1 MGQLI
6 QRLVGRLRQLH
17 PAWILSVLAVVVTA
31 GGLYL
36 LRENRALRARAV
48 EMTREIGAL
57 RVQARLAYDRAA
69 AIERRAT
76 ELDSQLGSAKSQ
88 STATGTKNTQ
98 LSREVTELKTRL
110 SRRAQSEIA
119 LMTELAI
126 MKQKLA
132 EAGSAAKPPAIS
144 PPEIGTAPAP
154 SAAPSTPSQGEAEI
168 EAYTRRI
175 AQLEQ
180 QLTELLTRAID
191 GTPAEA
197 TPPAAA
203 PTPAPPPDHTVVRVG
218 PRDSFVIIDY
228 GAEHGAAAGMI
239 ISIWR
244 GTSVLAHVR
253 ISDARPRFSIA
264 QVLPASLKG
273 QLQPGDIVL
282 LKQ

>member
-57 RVQARLAYDRAA
+57 RVQARVAYDRAA

-126 MKQKLA
+126 KS
-132 EAGSAAKPPAIS
+132 G
-144 PPEIGTAPAP
+144 
-154 SAAPSTPSQGEAEI
+154 
-168 EAYTRRI
+168 
-175 AQLEQ
+175 
-180 QLTELLTRAID
+180 
-191 GTPAEA
+191 
-197 TPPAAA
+197 
-203 PTPAPPPDHTVVRVG
+203 
-218 PRDSFVIIDY
+218 
-228 GAEHGAAAGMI
+228 
-239 ISIWR
+239 
-244 GTSVLAHVR
+244 
-253 ISDARPRFSIA
+253 
-264 QVLPASLKG
+264 
-273 QLQPGDIVL
+273 
-282 LKQ
+282 